1 MWYDD
6 GSTVSTYICVADN
19 TNQSPSATGTVN
31 TSYWNLFAGG
41 GLAGGLQ
48 PGGTGSNQIQIRSG
62 LALGAEAGFEYD
74 PATDVLSV
82 PAIAVTGSAAGT
94 PAYDVDITGT
104 IALLKSM
111 KDQTDSLTTLVGHKL
126 HRGTVNNDRLPA
138 TVSVTDLSSHY
149 LPYC

>member
-1 MWYDD
+1 MSQFFIDVGKIKLTWQGNWSNSTAYVVDDLVWFDD

-62 LALGAEAGFEYD
+62 LALGGEAAFTYD
-74 PATDVLSV
+74 PATDV
-82 PAIAVTGSAAGT
+82 
-94 PAYDVDITGT
+94 
-104 IALLKSM
+104 
-111 KDQTDSLTTLVGHKL
+111 
-126 HRGTVNNDRLPA
+126 
-138 TVSVTDLSSHY
+138 VSSCY
-149 LPYC
+149 RCNW